1 MFSHIYVGVTDLD
14 RAWRFYREILPL
26 LGLEER
32 VVEPV
37 KGWAGWQSPDH
48 ARPLFFIGRP
58 LDGQAAH
65 RGNGH
70 TTAFL
75 ADRPTI
81 DRIYATALANGG
93 TSEGAP
99 GPRPEYHPN
108 YYATYFRDPDG
119 NKLCVC
125 CHDPA

>member
-14 RAWRFYREILPL
+14 RARCFYRAILPL

-32 VVEPV
+32 VVE
-37 KGWAGWQSPDH
+37 KNWTGWQSPGR

-58 LDGQAAH
+58 HDGQSAH
-65 RGNGH
+65 QGNGH
-70 TTAFL
+70 TAAFL

-81 DRIYATALANGG
+81 DKVYATALAAGG
-93 TSEGAP
+93 TSEGVP
-99 GPRPEYHPN
+99 GPRPEYHAN

-125 CHDPA
+125 CHDPE